1 MLFLGIDQH
10 ARRQRLS
17 TNRDLS
23 CQWCEDLVS
32 IES

>member
-17 TNRDLS
+17 TNRTLS
-23 CQWCEDLVS
+23 YQKCEDLVA